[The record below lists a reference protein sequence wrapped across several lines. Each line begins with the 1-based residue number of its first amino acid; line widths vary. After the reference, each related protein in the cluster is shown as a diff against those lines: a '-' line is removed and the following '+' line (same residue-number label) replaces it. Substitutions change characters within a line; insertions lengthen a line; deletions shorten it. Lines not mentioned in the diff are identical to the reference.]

1 MDGFDGYGTTCVSK
15 RGLRVPFSLL
25 KKFWLV
31 QVSVIGKSFVV
42 ISG

>member
-1 MDGFDGYGTTCVSK
+1 MDGFDDWGTTCVSK

-31 QVSVIGKSFVV
+31 QVIRSKDEFVV